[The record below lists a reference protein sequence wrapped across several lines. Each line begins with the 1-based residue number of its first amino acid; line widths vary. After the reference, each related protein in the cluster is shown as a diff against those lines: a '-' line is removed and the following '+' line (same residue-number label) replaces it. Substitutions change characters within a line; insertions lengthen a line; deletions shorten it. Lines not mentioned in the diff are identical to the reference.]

1 MGKRSM
7 LVVVMVLVA
16 VSTAFAGGGQEEG
29 DGFTVGVS
37 NAWVG
42 SEWRTQMV
50 DNVVAAAE
58 PYIESG
64 LIKEVIVQNFD
75 TTLEGQIDQIRN
87 LMSAGADLILVNPA
101 DARAFNPVIRE
112 AAQRGVIVIGTDTE
126 LASPDAINV
135 AIDQTEWARISARW
149 LAEKIDYD
157 GNIVTINGVAGHP
170 ANTARV
176 AGYRDVFSSYPD
188 INILNETNADWDNAK
203 GQATMQNLLATYPEI
218 DGVWVQ
224 DGMAEG
230 ALRALLAADR
240 RDIKIVGEARVGY
253 LRLWE
258 EEQIDGIG
266 VANPPGA
273 MTSAFYVGLH
283 LLRGREL
290 KDGVLAGPYDNTMYV
305 PIPEVVT
312 NVNFDTVYNA
322 YSSYPDY
329 YSVDGFLSEAQAA
342 QYFKPLPE
350 TEE

>member
-1 MGKRSM
+1 MVRRIIFSVLIVVGTAG
-7 LVVVMVLVA
+7 LV
-16 VSTAFAGGGQEEG
+16 FAGGQDEG
-29 DGFTVGVS
+29 DGFVVGIS
-37 NAWVG
+37 NPWVG

-50 DNVVAAAE
+50 DNVLAAAQ
-58 PYIESG
+58 PYIDSG
-64 LIKEVIVQNFD
+64 LIQEVIVQSFD

-112 AAQRGVIVIGTDTE
+112 AAARGVIVIGTDTE

-135 AIDQTEWARISARW
+135 AIDQSEWARISARW
-149 LAEKIDYD
+149 LAEKINYE
-157 GNIVTINGVAGHP
+157 GNVVTINGIAGHP

-176 AGYRDVFSSYPD
+176 AGYQDVFGQYEG
-188 INILNETNADWDNAK
+188 ITILNETNADWDNAR
-203 GQATMQNLLATYPEI
+203 GQATMQSLLATYPDI

-240 RDIKIVGEARVGY
+240 RDIHVTGEARLGY
-253 LRLWE
+253 LRLWDDE
-258 EEQIDGIG
+258 GIDGIG

-290 KDGVLAGPYDNTMYV
+290 REEVLAGPYGNTIYV
-305 PIPEVVT
+305 PIPVVVT
-312 NVNFDTVYNA
+312 NVNFDTIFDA
-322 YSSYPDY
+322 HTDYPDF
-329 YSVDGFLSEAQAA
+329 YSVDGHLTEAQAG
-342 QYFKPLPE
+342 QYFAPE
-350 TEE
+350 AE